1 MRGFLITGVL
11 ALTLIGCGS
20 DDTYYG
26 GSPAGN
32 ANNNPGTADTGTVL
46 FQPSNIQAR
55 ALTSDEQQALSSATS
70 LKFVGLGGSGA
81 VYGPV
86 RVANTNSVRL
96 TDVPTSVRR
105 LLVVYSAG
113 SRVVGAS
120 VVPLAVNTGGETR
133 IDTLKVAFSSGNS
146 GSAKPGNADTQVAFG
161 TADSSSLRVQN
172 YVLSQT
178 PRLLPLP
185 DNQSSAPDITV
196 ANDGPAYQ
204 STNNGQQRTTSFTI
218 PTGGDY
224 LVDYTVHTAQAGYD
238 ASGLVDGSGSY
249 ISGTRV
255 GNTNG
260 NAGTQDYSFSG
271 VITLPAG
278 SKVSLGI
285 TDPNAFLGQG
295 SANVDFSSLT
305 ITQVTP

>member
-1 MRGFLITGVL
+1 MRGFIITSVL

-26 GSPAGN
+26 GTPSGN
-32 ANNNPGTADTGTVL
+32 ANNNLGAANTGTVL
-46 FQPSNIQAR
+46 FQPTNIQAR
-55 ALTSDEQQALSSATS
+55 ALTSDEQQSLSSATS
-70 LKFVGLGGSGA
+70 LKFVGLGGNGA

-86 RVANTNSVRL
+86 RVANSNSVRL

-113 SRVVGAS
+113 NRVVGAS
-120 VVPLAVNTGGETR
+120 VVPLTVNTGNETR
-133 IDTLKVAFSSGNS
+133 IDTLRVAFSTGNS
-146 GSAKPGNADTQVAFG
+146 GSTKPSNADTQVAFG
-161 TADSSSLRVQN
+161 TADSSTLRVQN
-172 YVLSQT
+172 YILSQS

-204 STNNGQQRTTSFTI
+204 STNNGQQRTTSFSI
-218 PTGGDY
+218 PTAGDY
-224 LVDYTVHTAQAGYD
+224 LVDYTVHTAQPGYD
-238 ASGLVDGSGSY
+238 AAGLVDATGNY
-249 ISGTRV
+249 VAGTRV
-255 GNTNG
+255 GNNNG

-271 VITLPAG
+271 VISLPAG
-278 SKVSLGI
+278 SKVSLGV
-285 TDPNAFLGQG
+285 TDPGAFLGQG
-295 SANVDFSSLT
+295 STNVDFSSLT